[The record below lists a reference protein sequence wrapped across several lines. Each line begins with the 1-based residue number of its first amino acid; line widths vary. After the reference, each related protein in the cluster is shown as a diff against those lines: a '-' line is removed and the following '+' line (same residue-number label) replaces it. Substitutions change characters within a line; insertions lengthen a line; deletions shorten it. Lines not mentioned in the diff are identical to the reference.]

1 MTGSDIRIAVPSNMS
16 FHAFEAARTA
26 TLTLHLVF
34 HLPLN

>member
-1 MTGSDIRIAVPSNMS
+1 MTGSDTWIVVPSNMS

-26 TLTLHLVF
+26 TLTLSLAF